1 VTTGSAISAAAWRAA
16 IILPVLYLVSMLDR
30 TIFSLMVELLKHD
43 LKLSEQE
50 FGFLLGA
57 AFSVFYAAVG
67 LPLGWLVDRYS
78 RRLII
83 FTGVIVWS
91 LACAYCGTAHDFRTM
106 LIGRFGLGAGEAVLI
121 PAGLAILGDSFP
133 RERMGLAAGIFRIG
147 GTGGSILSTVLGGLL
162 LGWATRHGVVTL
174 PGLGALK
181 PWQQV
186 LLLIGLPGAF
196 AAFLA
201 FLLPDRRRSL
211 PTKEP
216 SPPVWPFIWERKA
229 YFASV
234 FCAGTLL
241 FMVPYAIQGWGA
253 AFVLRRYHLHFE
265 QVGIITAIG
274 ALSTAI
280 CFPFWGWAADKIYR
294 RGIKYA
300 HFLPGMILAPL
311 MILTTYLAYVVVN
324 DVRIYVAVV
333 FVNGLLLGLAVP
345 LDAHLQITT
354 PSAYRGRIAALYTGG
369 QLLLANSIAP
379 SLVAF
384 FTEDVFGDPKYVG
397 WSLVATAALA
407 TPLASLALVL
417 GRRAAVRA
425 VEATS
430 IEAPDAVGPAATLA
444 QPSGA

>member
-1 VTTGSAISAAAWRAA
+1 VTTGGAISAAAWRAA

-43 LKLSEQE
+43 LRLSEQQ

-91 LACAYCGTAHDFRTM
+91 LACAYCGTAHDFRHM

-162 LGWATRHGVVTL
+162 LGWATRHGVATL

-186 LLLIGLPGAF
+186 LLLIGLPGVF

-201 FLLPDRRRSL
+201 FLLPERRRS
-211 PTKEP
+211 TQTERAP
-216 SPPVWPFIWERKA
+216 SAPVWPFIWERKA

-300 HFLPGMILAPL
+300 HFLPGMFLAPL
-311 MILTTYLAYVVVN
+311 MIVTTFLAYVVVN
-324 DVRIYVAVV
+324 DVRLYVAVV

-384 FTEDVFGDPKYVG
+384 FTENVFGDPKYVG

-407 TPLASLALVL
+407 TPLASLALLL

-425 VEATS
+425 VDAAAAPSVTVEA
-430 IEAPDAVGPAATLA
+430 EGGLVAV
-444 QPSGA
+444 